1 MSRIPGMNRSPRVQ
15 STITLTAVAALALTA
30 CNPFRSPFKSDPVV
44 EVTRDANVNSRW
56 SGTLASPANL
66 AGAVQMNGSVA
77 MTPGTNSGNTRVSL
91 DLSNASPGGLHPWQL
106 RVGQCDSDGGVF
118 GSADVYQ
125 ALKVDDQGR
134 ASGSAMVPLVMPTA
148 GRYHVSVGASAA
160 NPGTIVACGN
170 LAPPSR

>member
-1 MSRIPGMNRSPRVQ
+1 MPRMNRSKRLTTIVT
-15 STITLTAVAALALTA
+15 STALAALALAA

-56 SGTLASPANL
+56 SGTLASPASL
-66 AGAVQMNGSVA
+66 SGAVQMKGSVT
-77 MTPGTNSGNTRVSL
+77 MTPGTNGGNTRVSL
-91 DLSNASPGGLHPWQL
+91 DLSNASPGGVHPWQL
-106 RVGQCDSDGGVF
+106 RAGQCDQDGVVF
-118 GSADVYQ
+118 GSADAYR

-134 ASGSAMVPLVMPTA
+134 ASGSAMVPLVMPTE
-148 GRYHVSVGASAA
+148 GLYHVSVGASAA